1 MTNEQL
7 LQYIINQE
15 LGLFELLLLNFDW
28 SEKIPDYK
36 NILSQFRQQ
45 RILNPNDTNLEQQIL
60 RLSKLIKILEFIIDL
75 KDDYK
80 IKLN

>member
-45 RILNPNDTNLEQQIL
+45 RLLNPNDTNLEQQIL